1 MFQKAITKYGLA
13 FHVAMLAALPSALA
27 PFVSDQALGRA
38 VLWFSLVTILWLF
51 IEPSI
56 RQGEHLSQARVRVW
70 SGLLKDPILWFFAL
84 YSLLCLVRW
93 LNSGVELVYD
103 SEKVVWSLAEPSLTI
118 FPASV
123 KNVGF
128 LPLSV
133 AVACTVVV
141 LGLRHAVGLAARIS
155 FGISGA
161 LIAGLGGW
169 AASVAACLGWTPF
182 VTDAAAGFG
191 IVREPLAGALWGVWF
206 LISLSA
212 GAQAEL
218 RGWRRGR
225 VLYSIAVGG
234 NVAGLVFF
242 SPPLVSALYLLVG
255 LLFALYTW
263 VWLGRSGSKG
273 AVARNAVFCL
283 LGVATA
289 ILLLMTF
296 APAPVKKAKVD
307 GLDPS
312 VAWRPSDHETNA
324 ALSGMAKRMWLEEP
338 WCGVGLGAFRLKAP
352 FVAQN
357 EDWEVVPPNP
367 VRAMN
372 GYWTLLSERGNVMCG
387 LFVVGVGLLFWV
399 WGTRCVEA
407 FTYLRGSADA
417 DVFPFSCPPIV
428 WIPLLFVP
436 LIAVE
441 GVFDSVFSVRTLLL
455 AAMAAMAL
463 ATASF
468 PRRPSGDKQK
478 ENN

>member
-13 FHVAMLAALPSALA
+13 FHLAMLAALPSALA

-38 VLWFSLVTILWLF
+38 VLWFSLIGILWLF

-70 SGLLKDPILWFFAL
+70 TGLLKDPILWFFAL
-84 YSLLCLVRW
+84 YSLLCFVRW
-93 LNSGVELVYD
+93 QNAGVELVYD
-103 SEKVVWSLAEPSLTI
+103 PEKISWSVSDPSWPI

-123 KNVGF
+123 KDAGF
-128 LPLSV
+128 LPMCV
-133 AVACTVVV
+133 AVAGSIVI

-155 FGISGA
+155 FGICGA

-169 AASVAACLGWTPF
+169 VTSVFACMGWGSFAVDAAS
-182 VTDAAAGFG
+182 GFG
-191 IVREPLAGALWGVWF
+191 VVREPLMGALWGVWF
-206 LISLSA
+206 LVSLSA

-225 VLYSIAVGG
+225 VVFSLALGGNAVG
-234 NVAGLVFF
+234 LMFF
-242 SPPLVSALYLLVG
+242 SPPLVAVAYLAAG
-255 LLFALYTW
+255 LLFAVYTW

-273 AVARNAVFCL
+273 AVARNVVFGL
-283 LGVATA
+283 LGVAMA
-289 ILLLMTF
+289 LFLLLTF
-296 APAPVKKAKVD
+296 APATVKKAKLS
-307 GLDPS
+307 GLDPA
-312 VAWRPSDHETNA
+312 VAWRPAEHEA
-324 ALSGMAKRMWLEEP
+324 DVALSGMAKRMWLDEP

-367 VRAMN
+367 VRAIN

-387 LFVVGVGLLFWV
+387 LFVVGLGLLLWV
-399 WGTRCVEA
+399 WGSRCVEA
-407 FTYLRGSADA
+407 FSYLRANADA
-417 DVFPFSCPPIV
+417 DVFPFSCPPVV
-428 WIPLLFVP
+428 WIPLFFIP
-436 LIAVE
+436 LLAVE
-441 GVFDSVFSVRTLLL
+441 GVFASVFSVRTLLL
-455 AAMAAMAL
+455 AAMAAMEL

-478 ENN
+478 ENI